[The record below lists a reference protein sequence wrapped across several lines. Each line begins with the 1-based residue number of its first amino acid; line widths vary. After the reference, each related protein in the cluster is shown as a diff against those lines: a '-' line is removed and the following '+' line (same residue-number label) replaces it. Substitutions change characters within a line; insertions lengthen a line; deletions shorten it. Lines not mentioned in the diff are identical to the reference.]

1 MHAIWLLFDQNDK
14 KYLSEIISELS
25 KKYESPIFTPHVTI
39 YGLTNVEIKTL
50 EKIVSDS
57 IYEIPSF
64 YIEKDTISFSDHFW
78 KTLFVDFRPNSSMLK
93 INNNLTKN
101 LSKFNEYTFSP
112 HTSLI
117 YKNMIQTEKQEL
129 IKNISIK
136 KSFKITSIGIQE
148 FSEQIENWKIVQEYP
163 LIS

>member
-1 MHAIWLLFDQNDK
+1 MHAIWLLFDQNDE

-57 IYEIPSF
+57 VYEIPSF

-78 KTLFVDFRPNSSMLK
+78 KTLFVDFRPN
-93 INNNLTKN
+93 
-101 LSKFNEYTFSP
+101 
-112 HTSLI
+112 
-117 YKNMIQTEKQEL
+117 
-129 IKNISIK
+129 
-136 KSFKITSIGIQE
+136 
-148 FSEQIENWKIVQEYP
+148 
-163 LIS
+163 